1 VEVAVMDRGL
11 PHSAFAVLRS
21 LTRFGPL
28 APKEISEKSK
38 VPERTVTYAL
48 RRLMQQKLLIKI
60 PNLEDMR
67 QCLYTPNLE
76 TVQEL
81 LRIHGHDSLM
91 GTQLSL
97 ILRR

>member
-1 VEVAVMDRGL
+1 VEVAMMDKGL

-21 LTRFGPL
+21 LARFGPL
-28 APKEISEKSK
+28 SPKDISEKSK

-48 RRLMQQKLLIKI
+48 RRLMKQKLLVKV

-67 QCLYTPNLE
+67 QCLYSPNLD
-76 TVQEL
+76 TVHEL
-81 LRIHGHDSLM
+81 IRVHGHDSLM

-97 ILRR
+97 ILRW